1 MHANKSFRSTPLF
14 GLVLLVFVFLSCATG
29 PSGPAEG
36 TPGWYWQ
43 NALTTWEAGDYQK
56 TSDNLEE
63 LIEPGSEFAD
73 RAQPW
78 RLILTA
84 GMAKGYMD
92 VAEAFENG
100 ARANQA
106 ASSEFRMHRNNY
118 RTLVNRQVA
127 AFWETLVAYKKS
139 NPAGEIPLA
148 FSYPQGSAVPVAA
161 LARVGEGIKLS
172 EAELPSVERQA
183 IQRAVLMT
191 TCRFAGAEEDTAK
204 TQQIFSAGEVKVPK
218 ETFDFAL
225 AKTLNEIAWFYSAY
239 EMDQPDRLK
248 MLNEQALEI
257 AKGLPENDDT
267 KELIRQIESHIKE
280 AEKRL

>member
-1 MHANKSFRSTPLF
+1 MHATTTLRVTTVAGLLLF
-14 GLVLLVFVFLSCATG
+14 AFLFVSCATG

-36 TPGWYWQ
+36 TPAWHWQ

-84 GMAKGYMD
+84 GMATGYMEI
-92 VAEAFENG
+92 ANAFENG
-100 ARANQA
+100 ARANKA

-118 RTLVNRQVA
+118 RTMANKQVA
-127 AFWETLVAYKKS
+127 AFWKTFVAYKKS
-139 NPAGEIPLA
+139 NPAGDIVLA

-161 LARVGEGIKLS
+161 LSRLGEGIMLT
-172 EAELPSVERQA
+172 EAELPSAERQA
-183 IQRAVLMT
+183 LQRAVLMT
-191 TCRFAGAEEDTAK
+191 TCRFVGAEEDTAK
-204 TQQIFSAGEVKVPK
+204 THQMFSAGEVKVPK
-218 ETFDFAL
+218 DTFNFAL

-239 EMDQPDRLK
+239 KMDQPDRLK

-257 AKGLPENDDT
+257 AESLPENDDT
-267 KELIRQIESHIKE
+267 KELIRQIKSHIKE